1 MRRTTP
7 HAFFWLL
14 AGALAIAIVAAA
26 LAPDRAP
33 AVALYWNPIYRV
45 EVALVVLALVYLL
58 GAAGWM
64 AWHGQAFRRIELP
77 GGAARSRGSMI
88 AMASAAQH
96 DPLVSA
102 RAHLARSKA
111 LREKTEYH
119 GKAIVEHL
127 RRYAEQQREAA
138 RRGR

>member
-1 MRRTTP
+1 
-7 HAFFWLL
+7 
-14 AGALAIAIVAAA
+14 
-26 LAPDRAP
+26 
-33 AVALYWNPIYRV
+33 
-45 EVALVVLALVYLL
+45 
-58 GAAGWM
+58 
-64 AWHGQAFRRIELP
+64 
-77 GGAARSRGSMI
+77 MI

-96 DPLVSA
+96 DPLAAA

-127 RRYAEQQREAA
+127 RRYAEQQRESA